1 MKGKVK
7 AFFGKIKIWWKKIWR
22 RHRIKIIILL
32 LIFAFL
38 LAYFW
43 NNIFI
48 SIYPGHAGVLWRRFG
63 GTVTTKVYGE
73 GLHVIFPWDKMYIYS
88 LRNQQRT
95 VSMKILTGGGLYI
108 DVDFSIRF
116 RPERPPTFIYKG
128 SEADYKGLPP
138 QHYGIALLHKRWGP
152 DYVNVFVLPE
162 AKATMIASI
171 GEVKREQLQAMK
183 TIDIQ
188 TEARKNLEQQFN
200 ASNIYLQDLLITRL
214 IIPKSIS
221 DAIERK
227 LTQEQLL
234 QEYDFRVQVAEKE
247 KERKKIEA
255 LGINLFESISNIPI
269 LKWKGLT
276 VTSEIARSNNA
287 KVIVIGT
294 GDGGLPII
302 LNADK

>member
-1 MKGKVK
+1 
-7 AFFGKIKIWWKKIWR
+7 
-22 RHRIKIIILL
+22 
-32 LIFAFL
+32 
-38 LAYFW
+38 
-43 NNIFI
+43 
-48 SIYPGHAGVLWRRFG
+48 
-63 GTVTTKVYGE
+63 
-73 GLHVIFPWDKMYIYS
+73 
-88 LRNQQRT
+88 
-95 VSMKILTGGGLYI
+95 
-108 DVDFSIRF
+108 
-116 RPERPPTFIYKG
+116 
-128 SEADYKGLPP
+128 
-138 QHYGIALLHKRWGP
+138 
-152 DYVNVFVLPE
+152 VNVFVLPE